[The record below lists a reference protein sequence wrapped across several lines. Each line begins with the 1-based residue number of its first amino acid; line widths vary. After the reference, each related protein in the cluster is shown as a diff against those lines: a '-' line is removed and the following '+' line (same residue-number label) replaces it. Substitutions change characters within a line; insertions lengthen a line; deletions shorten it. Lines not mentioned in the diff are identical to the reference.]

1 MGQTKHVR
9 DLFLWGPPSGACAL
23 GFHKAFLFLIS
34 FKFHRILRYPC
45 WLYPHLAD
53 QKKKKKKNEVEGS
66 YTKETRTHA
75 PNRRFSHRTPQR
87 RRRRALWE
95 RPPCLLR
102 VGKLQAQRG
111 MCSWQMARGQLSR
124 VWRVQ
129 GAMLSFIPHG
139 VCFLKTVSVGPGP
152 LTCH

>member
-1 MGQTKHVR
+1 MLQTVDSPTERH
-9 DLFLWGPPSGACAL
+9 SGGVVGL
-23 GFHKAFLFLIS
+23 
-34 FKFHRILRYPC
+34 
-45 WLYPHLAD
+45 
-53 QKKKKKKNEVEGS
+53 
-66 YTKETRTHA
+66 
-75 PNRRFSHRTPQR
+75 
-87 RRRRALWE
+87 ALWE

-111 MCSWQMARGQLSR
+111 MCSWQMARGQLSQ

-139 VCFLKTVSVGPGP
+139 VCFLKTVSVGQGP